1 MNLTCANRII
11 LVDPWWNHSVELQ
24 AFARIFRIGQKKQTH
39 FVTLLAKDTID
50 IRLFKLQTEK
60 LDEIAL
66 QHTKTTDRKLEEQLS
81 LFGRLREDED
91 EGLVL
96 ESDYEDEKSL
106 NESTDED

>member
-1 MNLTCANRII
+1 
-11 LVDPWWNHSVELQ
+11 
-24 AFARIFRIGQKKQTH
+24 
-39 FVTLLAKDTID
+39 
-50 IRLFKLQTEK
+50 